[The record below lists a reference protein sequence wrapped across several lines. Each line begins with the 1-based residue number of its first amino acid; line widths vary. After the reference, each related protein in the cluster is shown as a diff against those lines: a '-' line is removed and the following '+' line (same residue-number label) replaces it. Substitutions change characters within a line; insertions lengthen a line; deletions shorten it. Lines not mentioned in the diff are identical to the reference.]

1 VGAMWVKPLIHG
13 FWQQR
18 SFNVDGHALTVTLV
32 ARRSKFFA
40 GTRYR
45 KRGINDQGHVAN
57 HVEVEQIVSAGYD
70 MHTRFP
76 VVASMVQVFPNY
88 DEFQLLV

>member
-1 VGAMWVKPLIHG
+1 MPLIHG
-13 FWQQR
+13 HWQQR
-18 SFNVDGHALTVTLV
+18 TLSVSAKALTVSII

-57 HVEVEQIVSAGYD
+57 DVETEQVSKAQY
-70 MHTRFP
+70 HARLFKQP
-76 VVASMVQVFPNY
+76 F
-88 DEFQLLV
+88 LLSSVCKR

>member
-1 VGAMWVKPLIHG
+1 MPLIHG
-13 FWQQR
+13 HWQQR
-18 SFNVDGHALTVTLV
+18 TLSVSAKALTVSII

-57 HVEVEQIVSAGYD
+57 DVETEQVRVKQQCEHCAIIVGISG
-70 MHTRFP
+70 MLR
-76 VVASMVQVFPNY
+76 
-88 DEFQLLV
+88 E